1 MDDRFDGCTR
11 YPSLLRRREKRG
23 PEEPADHALGRSRG
37 GLTTKI
43 PMLCNEGVPLRFVL
57 SGVQTSDIAY
67 AQPLLD
73 DVSIPLSSR
82 GRPRKRS
89 KWLLADK
96 GCDC

>member
-1 MDDRFDGCTR
+1 
-11 YPSLLRRREKRG
+11 
-23 PEEPADHALGRSRG
+23 
-37 GLTTKI
+37 
-43 PMLCNEGVPLRFVL
+43 MLCNEGVPLRFVL